1 MNSIAFQQL
10 FPVFA
15 VVLGLVAISIFMFI
29 NQPGLGIIKF
39 ILIPSAL
46 SLTLVVPTAFYSQL
60 GRPVTASLPEN
71 FEFIGFKPVLADGK
85 KTHLEV
91 WVRDGSAASRL
102 YSIPW
107 SHQLE
112 DQLSSAREG
121 QRRGSTVRVK
131 VEKPAS
137 DQRPENPTSNIPN
150 LTIRLESVATV
161 APKDEVASN

>member
-1 MNSIAFQQL
+1 MNSAALQQL
-10 FPVFA
+10 FPVFT
-15 VVLGLVAISIFMFI
+15 VVLGLVAVCIFMFI

-39 ILIPSAL
+39 VLIPSAL
-46 SLTLVVPTAFYSQL
+46 SLALVVPMTFYGQL
-60 GRPVTASLPEN
+60 GRPVTAALPEN

-91 WVRDGSAASRL
+91 WVRDGSAGSRL

-112 DQLSSAREG
+112 EQLSSAREG

-131 VEKPAS
+131 VEKPGS
-137 DQRPENPTSNIPN
+137 DQRTGNPTANIPN

-161 APKDEVASN
+161 APKDEVQPN